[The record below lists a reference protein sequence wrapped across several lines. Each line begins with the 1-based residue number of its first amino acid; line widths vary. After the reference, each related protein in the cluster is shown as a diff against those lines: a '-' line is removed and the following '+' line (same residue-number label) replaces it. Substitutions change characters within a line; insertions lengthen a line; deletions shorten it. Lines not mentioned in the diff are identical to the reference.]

1 VFFDISKVR
10 LSFPSLF
17 LRQHSLRLPAFRT
30 RTWGHPGRELANVNS
45 ADAMCWTA
53 LLLFDMSAFFLHIQK
68 VVYIFGRSVSEQ
80 QPNKRYNQKL
90 RTEMVGWRAS
100 TSKHKHAKRT
110 AAALR
115 ERSAQLHSP
124 LTRDGQHVCPS
135 ETATTLSRALFWAQY
150 DHLFLFLMLSSTTSC
165 TPLPTHLC

>member
-1 VFFDISKVR
+1 MISESTVF
-10 LSFPSLF
+10 LPSLF

-30 RTWGHPGRELANVNS
+30 RTWGHPERELANVNS

-53 LLLFDMSAFFLHIQK
+53 LLLSDMSASFLHIQK
-68 VVYIFGRSVSEQ
+68 VVFISGWSVSEQ
-80 QPNKRYNQKL
+80 QPDKRYNQKL

-124 LTRDGQHVCPS
+124 LTRDRQRHNP
-135 ETATTLSRALFWAQY
+135 LPRFFWAQY
-150 DHLFLFLMLSSTTSC
+150 DHLFWFLMLSSTTSC
-165 TPLPTHLC
+165 TPQPTHLC